1 MMYHYTNKPLNTI
14 MMYHY
19 TNKPFANSKRIID
32 SVFFKRTEHHSEK
45 TETIK

>member
-1 MMYHYTNKPLNTI
+1 

-32 SVFFKRTEHHSEK
+32 SVFSNEQNIIQKNLRR
-45 TETIK
+45 